1 MPNLQLLATISG
13 AMLLLVPNAAGGQE
27 TLAARLGHDA
37 DAKLLIIHADDIGV
51 ARSVNVATARA
62 FENGGITS
70 GSVMVPAP
78 WFPDFAAYYRDHQPL
93 DVGIHITLTAEWDHY
108 KWGGV
113 LPAGEIPSL
122 LDEYGHFYPTEE
134 AVAQHAA
141 AAEVERE
148 ARAQIERALALGLQ
162 PTHLDTHMGTMVVT
176 PALVEVYLKLGREY
190 DLPLLIPREW
200 VEENAPEYL
209 EAIAADHVL
218 LDGLFMMVTNDST
231 RTWGEA
237 YAEMF
242 AAMGPGLNQLI
253 VHLGIDDAELQAIT
267 VNHPDFGSA
276 WRQRD
281 LDFVMSRALEELL
294 EAHDIELVTWDQIRQ
309 VMASPGGSAEREP
322 E

>member
-1 MPNLQLLATISG
+1 MPNLQLLAVISG
-13 AMLLLVPNAAGGQE
+13 AILLLVPNAARGQE
-27 TLAARLGHDA
+27 TLAARLGYDA

-51 ARSVNVATARA
+51 ARSVNIATARA
-62 FENGGITS
+62 FESGGITS

-113 LPAGEIPSL
+113 SPAGEIPSL

-134 AVAQHAA
+134 AVAQHAV

-148 ARAQIERALALGLQ
+148 ARAQIERAMALGVQ
-162 PTHLDTHMGTMVVT
+162 PTHLDTHMGSMVAT

-190 DLPLLIPREW
+190 DLPLLIPRDW

-209 EAIAADHVL
+209 EAIAANHVL
-218 LDGLFMMVTNDST
+218 LDGLFMMVANDST
-231 RTWGEA
+231 QSWSEA
-237 YAEMF
+237 YADMF

-253 VHLGIDDAELQAIT
+253 VHLGIDDTELQAVA

-281 LDFVMSRALEELL
+281 LDFVTSREFRELL
-294 EAHDIELVTWDQIRQ
+294 EAHDIELVTWKQVRQ
-309 VMASPGGSAEREP
+309 VM
-322 E
+322 